1 MKTNILKG
9 SSSRSTRSG
18 FTLMELLVASV
29 AFAMIVLVIK
39 VTLMESMEM
48 RERGQKRM
56 DQLNTRMRIMEII
69 ESDLKQCMLK
79 ETSFAQEFRGETVS
93 GAMTR
98 TDQLEFYTASGI
110 IQTNQPWGHLQKV
123 RYYLQQPIY
132 EGRSEMA
139 EGYTLYREVTRN
151 LLPAT
156 DSIVNPQAIANE
168 IASLKFQYYD
178 GEYWQETWD
187 STVDESKLPKAVRVR
202 VEFLREDANGQLANR
217 PNNIP
222 YPSLQTTVALL
233 ATPQIEE
240 ESEDGT
246 TQTDNNTNG
255 R

>member
-1 MKTNILKG
+1 
-9 SSSRSTRSG
+9 
-18 FTLMELLVASV
+18 MELLVASV

-79 ETSFAQEFRGETVS
+79 ETTFAQEFRGETVS

-217 PNNIP
+217 PNNMP

>member
-79 ETSFAQEFRGETVS
+79 ETTFAQEFRGETVS

-217 PNNIP
+217 PNNMP

>member
-1 MKTNILKG
+1 
-9 SSSRSTRSG
+9 
-18 FTLMELLVASV
+18 MELLVASV

-79 ETSFAQEFRGETVS
+79 ETTFAQEFRGETVS

-233 ATPQIEE
+233 ARPQMEE
-240 ESEDGT
+240 EPEDGT

>member
-1 MKTNILKG
+1 
-9 SSSRSTRSG
+9 
-18 FTLMELLVASV
+18 MELLVASV

-79 ETSFAQEFRGETVS
+79 ETPFAQEFRGETVS

>member
-1 MKTNILKG
+1 MKTNIPKG

-79 ETSFAQEFRGETVS
+79 ETTFAQEFRGETVS

-246 TQTDNNTNG
+246 TQTDNNTND

>member
-1 MKTNILKG
+1 MKTNIPKG

-79 ETSFAQEFRGETVS
+79 ETTFAQEFRGETVS

-217 PNNIP
+217 PNNMP